1 MMHGDTSPDTS
12 SDPCGGGDA
21 GGGGGAG
28 NDGSN
33 DGSNG
38 KGGLPAKPNPT
49 HVTHYMKPALQE
61 LYNRLDALQKA
72 HTSFGWRAANIYD
85 NLSLDVGVRVIDD
98 ALKNE
103 FLVIFSKN
111 VFDDMDIHTQTA
123 LEPRRMGGIF
133 HNYYYAPSPKYF
145 GSEIYHAA
153 FGGLAAAA
161 SFAHPES
168 KGKRYWEGEEEEYD
182 AYVLEEHEGYVKVT
196 LHVAGEAY
204 DVFLGSLC
212 ALRVIVVHYEE
223 EECKL
228 FE

>member
-1 MMHGDTSPDTS
+1 MYEDTS
-12 SDPCGGGDA
+12 SDPCGGSDA
-21 GGGGGAG
+21 GGGGDAG

-38 KGGLPAKPNPT
+38 EGGLPANPKPNP
-49 HVTHYMKPALQE
+49 HVTHYMKAALQE
-61 LYNRLDALQKA
+61 VYNRLDDLPKA
-72 HTSFGWRAANIYD
+72 TMGSGRAAATIYQ
-85 NLSLDVGVRVIDD
+85 NLSCGVGVRVIDY

-103 FLVIFSKN
+103 FLVIFSQD
-111 VFDDMDIHTQTA
+111 VFDDMDIRTQTA

-145 GSEIYHAA
+145 GSKIYHAA

-161 SFAHPES
+161 SFAHPEL
-168 KGKRYWEGEEEEYD
+168 KGKRHWEGEEEEYD
-182 AYVLEEHEGYVKVT
+182 AHVLEEHEGYVKVT